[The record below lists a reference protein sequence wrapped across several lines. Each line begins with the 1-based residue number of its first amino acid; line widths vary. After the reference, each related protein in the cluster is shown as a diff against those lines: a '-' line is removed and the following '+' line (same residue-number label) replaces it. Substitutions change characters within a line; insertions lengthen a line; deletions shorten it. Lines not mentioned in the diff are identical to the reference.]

1 MNPVRLFLAFSAALL
16 ALAAP
21 SAISQGGYPTKPV
34 RVIVP
39 FPPGGTND
47 IVARIVARD
56 LGESTGQQFVIDN
69 RGGASGVIGA
79 EAVARSPADG
89 YSIMVHST
97 THLTNAFSY
106 KKLPYD
112 TFASFEPITLLAG
125 QPCALVV
132 HPSLPVK
139 SAKDFIALA
148 KSRPNQI
155 TYASNGEGGNLHVMM
170 ALLASMANIKMIH
183 VPYKGG
189 GPMATSLISGE
200 TQSAVA
206 TIGSV
211 MVHIKSGRLRP
222 VAVTSATR
230 TKILPDVPPI
240 AETGLP
246 GYDMNPWIGAFAP
259 VKTPKPVLDRLHAE
273 LTKVLKKPE
282 TAKVMAEQGV
292 EPWPSS
298 PQEFANRMKSDY
310 EKYQKIFKIIGTPAT
325 T

>member
-1 MNPVRLFLAFSAALL
+1 
-16 ALAAP
+16 
-21 SAISQGGYPTKPV
+21 
-34 RVIVP
+34 
-39 FPPGGTND
+39 
-47 IVARIVARD
+47 
-56 LGESTGQQFVIDN
+56 
-69 RGGASGVIGA
+69 
-79 EAVARSPADG
+79 
-89 YSIMVHST
+89 
-97 THLTNAFSY
+97 
-106 KKLPYD
+106 
-112 TFASFEPITLLAG
+112 
-125 QPCALVV
+125 
-132 HPSLPVK
+132 
-139 SAKDFIALA
+139 
-148 KSRPNQI
+148 
-155 TYASNGEGGNLHVMM
+155 
-170 ALLASMANIKMIH
+170 
-183 VPYKGG
+183 
-189 GPMATSLISGE
+189 MATSLISGE